1 MKVINLAERAF
12 RVTAPFVVGVSFAAC
27 GSTSHGVDGENGGT
41 SSGYNPGT
49 GGKAGYVN
57 GGASNGGAIS
67 DSGVAPPTGDANCG
81 VQTSGATKLPTD
93 VLLVLD
99 RSGSMSES
107 IAADCCCASTCRNTT
122 SAKMCSDTS
131 NCTERWPA
139 LTTAVISTLTAT
151 NTINWGLKLYSSPSQ
166 SSSCGVNSGVEVAVG
181 SGSATGIQSQ
191 ISSVTPGGN
200 TPTARAVSAATS
212 YLQTVTDPNT
222 KVILLA
228 TDGEPNCLGGSGST
242 SDVAGTTT
250 AIGAALT
257 AGYKVYV
264 IGIGPSVGNLDNFA
278 QAGGTD
284 HYYPATSAA
293 DLATALAAISKA
305 VSSCSFEMSQSPPD
319 PSNLAVY
326 MDGALVAKDSANG
339 WSFGSNSQTVNLNG
353 TACDK
358 ITTGAATNVQVLFG
372 CPGQS
377 PPQIL

>member
-1 MKVINLAERAF
+1 MKVIKLAERAV
-12 RVTAPFVVGVSFAAC
+12 RVTAPFVVGVSVAAC
-27 GSTSHGVDGENGGT
+27 GSTSHGVDGESGGT
-41 SSGYNPGT
+41 SSGFNPGT
-49 GGKAGYVN
+49 GGKPGYNN
-57 GGASNGGAIS
+57 GGASSGGAIN

-81 VQTSGATKLPTD
+81 VQTSGTAKLPTD

-107 IAADCCCASTCRNTT
+107 IAEDCCCSSACRNTT
-122 SAKMCSDTS
+122 QAKTCSNTS

-139 LTTAVISTLTAT
+139 LTTAVISTVTAT
-151 NTINWGLKLYSSPSQ
+151 NTINWGLKFFSSPSQ

-181 SGSATGIQSQ
+181 SGSATAVQSQ

-200 TPTARAVSAATS
+200 TPTARAVTAAMN
-212 YLQTVTDPNT
+212 YLLTVTDPNT

-305 VSSCSFEMSQSPPD
+305 VSSCTFEMSQSPPD
-319 PSNLAVY
+319 PNNLAVY
-326 MDGALVAKDSANG
+326 MDGALISKDSANG
-339 WSFGSNSQTVNLNG
+339 WSFGSNSQTVILNG

-358 ITTGAATNVQVLFG
+358 ITSGAATNVQVLFG